1 MPLIT
6 NFNTDPYYDDF
17 DDNKDFHRILY
28 KPGFAVQSRE
38 LIQSQTILQDQIKK
52 FGDHVFKSGSIVT
65 GGQITIQN
73 TAYLNLA
80 STYANND
87 ISYINFDKQPIY
99 NSANTKRAYVLK
111 SYGSDAT
118 LGQPITLIINQMF
131 GDPFTAGETIYT
143 ANTSSNAVSY
153 YANTAATNPTGN
165 NQTFSINEGVF
176 YYEGYFV
183 KNQPQSVAIDK
194 YSRTGNSIIGFEVA
208 EDIVDYTEDTTLLD
222 PAQSSSNFQAP
233 GADRYKITLTLAN
246 RALDSTDLTQFVEL
260 GVLKDGL
267 PQKIVQTPI
276 YAGVGDE
283 MARRT
288 YDESG
293 DYVIKN
299 FGITLTTSE
308 ANSAYANVTLSS
320 GKAYIKGYEFQTL
333 APTVISIPKPRTVNL
348 VNNQRINSDFG
359 YYVFANSLY
368 GNFATN
374 QYSNAQISL
383 LDTGTANAYLSGLN
397 PTTAG
402 NTAIYANTIIGNC
415 KIKLVSF
422 YSASGNT
429 SESNNYIYKVF
440 VTDINTRPLGANA
453 GVGINAGIA
462 EYGINI
468 MGSTATTSTVV
479 LPSGQWASNN
489 DVYKGMTIK
498 MVGGTPSGNPG
509 DNTVRIITDYTGSGN
524 IATVTPPFSTVP
536 TSNWRFV
543 MYPTFESAESLIVL
557 NGSGLRL
564 ASANISPLSKNQSV
578 GAPPASI
585 TTSGGKF
592 QPAAIQDRSSEPLLL
607 KVGELNVA
615 DNTIADFSYSYR
627 RLYQSVGY
635 TSGVS
640 TALPIGTGE
649 SLQSATTTTSKQQY
663 YTVVVTSPGTSYY
676 VSGQTVPAQA
686 VTVSTDS
693 RTITVDNG
701 GNMTANIYATINSS
715 NPTSKTK
722 TYIKANTIYV
732 ESSGSAAYDI
742 FGNSA
747 VFVAPNDGQ
756 TQISE
761 AFLIRRP
768 GIPQTLFVA
777 DIHSINAIFDFNGTT
792 VSTANYNALD
802 KSVGSSANV
811 TSRYDLST
819 GQKDSYYDWGGI
831 VLKPG
836 QTAPRGPLVVRYNR
850 FKSTGSGFF
859 NVDSYTR
866 LGSQENGGSGFD
878 YGNIPIFTSEDGA
891 NYKLSDYLDFRPVRK
906 DATGTWPSTQAANA
920 FVLDVDESGMGT
932 KISEPGMDILTDYSY
947 YLSRVDRLVLNK
959 NRQFQVLQGT
969 PAQNP
974 VSPIQPDDAMSL
986 YVLSF
991 PAYLTYPSSTQIQ
1004 TFNNRRYT
1012 MKDIGGLEKRI
1023 QNLELYTSLSIAE
1036 LATLNKNDR
1045 TVRDQVGLSRPKN
1058 GVFVDSFADKGGAQ
1072 ITAPDFNAAI
1082 DIVGRQ
1088 LRGSYNI
1095 ASTRIFSNNS
1105 TANFNVE
1112 VDGPLLMLASTN
1124 TTFIAQNKASK
1135 TMNINPFNIVNYIG
1149 SVKLDPASDVWKST
1163 TRLEAQNI
1171 DLSGGDAARDAWS
1184 SIQSTSWGSWNTQW
1198 TTSSEDLGT
1207 TTSRSVTNTS
1217 GSPGFAARIGQQAA
1231 DQYAATGVAGRNVGG
1246 GGSKLAIKGDVA
1258 TTTTTN
1264 TRESQVLN
1272 ASRTGILSQIVP
1284 QQLTQTMG
1292 DRLIDLSIV
1301 NYMRENTILVVAE
1314 KFKPFTTLHA
1324 FFDNV
1329 KVDDKIAKVNR
1340 FEFVNN
1346 NLQYQTTLSNAE
1358 TVTFYD
1364 VGTNQSMGTGG
1375 IVLTSN
1381 KNAYIVNMNPTASY
1395 GSWALATSGI
1405 RVVGNVTGTS
1415 NILSK
1420 WYHNTGVALAGA
1432 ASTITLA
1439 YSAGG
1444 ATDTADYVGQTIYIV
1459 NGTGKNQ
1466 SATISAYNPST
1477 RVATITGTW
1486 AVNPDSTSVYTIGLL
1501 ETDEA
1506 GACAGVFR
1514 IPADTFRTGE
1524 KLVRLIDNEFGTI
1537 ENSRTNGDASF
1548 YSQGMVDTKQESSI
1562 TVFTPTVQRSSV
1574 TEGFSASTS
1583 SIKTAKSVDV
1593 QKNVVVG
1600 YYDPLAQ
1607 TFLINP
1613 NQYSQGVVIDS
1624 VRVCFKSKDATTP
1637 VSLQLRPV
1645 NNGYPSSATV
1655 YPFAEKTLTPDK
1667 VNVCTIP
1674 DMNDSTKYTEFK
1686 FDIPILLLP
1695 GEHSFVLL
1703 SNSNGYE
1710 AFVAEIGATD
1720 LKTSVKIS
1728 EQPYTGSLFLSQ
1740 NGSTWTADQTT
1751 DLMFTIQKRVFTTG
1765 VGYGFFEADL
1775 SPYSA
1780 NTVFDVMQ
1788 LMTTDATVANTAV
1801 QYDFVSEMTS
1811 GGQHPLTTIYPNEDY
1826 TCDDGYGRR
1835 ILSKTTGNGTF
1846 QLRTTLSSSNP
1857 DISPMIDI
1865 NRLNLLTIENKI
1877 NNMPITNTGFV
1888 ITSAGSGYTV
1898 VSGVGTPVNL
1908 TITGGSGSGAA
1919 AYANVT
1925 GGGVVDRIVVTNAGT
1940 GYITSPTIGIS
1951 GTASIT
1957 YNGEDKA
1964 LGGNSNIRYIT
1975 KKIQLASGFDAGDLR
1990 VYMDAYRPPGSGILV
2005 WYKLLSASDPSA
2017 FENNNWNLMT
2027 QTADNLNYFAANK
2040 SDSAE
2045 LVFAPGTY
2053 GSGTPDNKI
2062 TYTSASNTT
2071 HNDFGLFA
2079 IKVVMYGTNTVDVPS
2094 IANFRVVALPAS
2106 TVNPG

>member
-17 DDNKDFHRILY
+17 NDNKDFHRILY

-38 LIQSQTILQDQIKK
+38 LTQSQTILQDQIKK

-80 STYANND
+80 STFANND
-87 ISYINFDKQPIY
+87 ISYINFDKETIY

-111 SYGSDAT
+111 SYNLDAT
-118 LGQPITLIINQMF
+118 LGQPITLVINQQF

-143 ANTSSNAVSY
+143 SNSSPNSISY

-165 NQTFSINEGVF
+165 NQTFSVNDGVF

-183 KNQPQSVAIDK
+183 KNQPQSVAVDK
-194 YSRTGNSIIGFEVA
+194 YSRIGNSIIGFEVS
-208 EDIVDYTEDTTLLD
+208 ESIVDYTQDTTLLD

-246 RALDSTDLTQFVEL
+246 RGLDSLDLTQFVEL
-260 GVLKDGL
+260 GVMKEGL

-276 YAGVGDE
+276 YAAIGDE
-283 MARRT
+283 LARRT

-299 FGITLTTSE
+299 FDITLTTSE
-308 ANSAYANVTLSS
+308 ANSAYANVALSS
-320 GKAYIKGYEFQTL
+320 GKAYIKGYEFQTIS
-333 APTVISIPKPRTVNL
+333 PTVISIPKPRTVNS

-359 YYVFANSLY
+359 YYVFANGLY

-374 QYSNAQISL
+374 QYSNVSLSL
-383 LDTGTANAYLSGLN
+383 LDTGMINGYLLTGTLGGGSA
-397 PTTAG
+397 TG
-402 NTAIYANTIIGNC
+402 NLSVFANTVVGNA

-422 YSASGNT
+422 YSVTGNT
-429 SESNNYIYKVF
+429 SDSNNYIYKVF
-440 VTDINTRPLGANA
+440 LTDINTTPIAAN
-453 GVGINAGIA
+453 GG
-462 EYGINI
+462 YGINI
-468 MGSTATTSTVV
+468 AGAITTSNIV
-479 LPSGQWASNN
+479 LGPGFAGNT
-489 DVYKGMTIK
+489 DVYKGMTLRIL
-498 MVGGTPSGNPG
+498 GGAPNLNPG
-509 DNTVRIITDYTGSGN
+509 DNVIRIITDYTANVGGLGN
-524 IATVTPPFSTVP
+524 SNAGFVTVTPAFSTIP
-536 TSNWRFV
+536 NSNWRF
-543 MYPTFESAESLIVL
+543 MMNTSFESAESLVVV
-557 NGSGLRL
+557 NSSG
-564 ASANISPLSKNQSV
+564 AKIAAANVSPLSKSQSI
-578 GAPPASI
+578 GAPPSSI

-592 QPAAIQDRSSEPLLL
+592 QPVAVQDKESEPLLL
-607 KVGELNVA
+607 RVGEQNVA

-627 RLYQSVGY
+627 RLYQSVGFS
-635 TSGVS
+635 SGVS

-649 SLQSATTTTSKQQY
+649 TLQTASTTTSKQQY
-663 YTVVVTSPGTSYY
+663 YTVIVTAAGGSTYY
-676 VSGQTVPAQA
+676 VGQIIPAQA
-686 VTVSTDS
+686 FTVSTDS
-693 RTITVDNG
+693 RTIAVDSG
-701 GNMTANIYATINSS
+701 SGMSANIYATINAS
-715 NPTSKTK
+715 NPTSKSK
-722 TYIKANTIYV
+722 TFIKANTLLV
-732 ESSGSAAYDI
+732 AASGGAANDV
-742 FGNSA
+742 FGNGASY
-747 VFVAPNDGQ
+747 VASLDGQ
-756 TQISE
+756 TQITE
-761 AFLIRRP
+761 AFLTRRP
-768 GIPQTLFVA
+768 GIPQTLFVS

-792 VSTANYNALD
+792 INTSNYNALD
-802 KSVGSSANV
+802 KSVGSSSNV

-836 QTAPRGPLVVRYNR
+836 QTAPRGPLLVRYNR
-850 FKSTGSGFF
+850 FKSTGAGHF

-866 LGSQENGGSGFD
+866 LGSQENGGSGID
-878 YGNIPIFTSEDGA
+878 YGNIPIYTSEDGV
-891 NYKLSDYLDFRPVRK
+891 NYKLCDYLDFRPVRK
-906 DATGTWPSTQAANA
+906 DATNPYTANT
-920 FVLDVDESGMGT
+920 FVLDVDETGTGT
-932 KISEPGMDILTDYSY
+932 KISEPGLDILTDYAY
-947 YLSRVDRLVLNK
+947 YLSRVDRIVLNK
-959 NRQFQVLQGT
+959 NHQFQVLQGT
-969 PAQNP
+969 PNQNP
-974 VSPIQPDDAMSL
+974 VSPIQPDDSMSL
-986 YVLSF
+986 YVLSY
-991 PAYLTYPSSTQIQ
+991 PAYLTFPTSTKIQ

-1036 LATLNKNDR
+1036 LTTLNKNDR

-1058 GVFVDSFADKGGAQ
+1058 GVFVDSFADKGGSQ

-1082 DIVGRQ
+1082 DIISKE

-1105 TANFNVE
+1105 TANFNVV
-1112 VDGPLLMLASTN
+1112 VDGPLLMLASSN

-1135 TMNINPFNIVNYIG
+1135 TMNINPFNIVNYFG
-1149 SVKLDPASDVWKST
+1149 SVKLDPSSDVWKST

-1184 SIQSTSWGSWNTQW
+1184 SIQSTSWGAWNTQW
-1198 TTSSEDLGT
+1198 STTSETDVSTTSSQGAT
-1207 TTSRSVTNTS
+1207 YNTRERS
-1217 GSPGFAARIGQQAA
+1217 GSRTRGQQLLQKA
-1231 DQYAATGVAGRNVGG
+1231 D
-1246 GGSKLAIKGDVA
+1246 I
-1258 TTTTTN
+1258 TTTTTS
-1264 TRESQVLN
+1264 TTTTTDTLN
-1272 ASRTGILSQIVP
+1272 ANRTGILSQIVP

-1301 NYMRENTILVVAE
+1301 NYMRENTILVIGE
-1314 KFKPFTTLHA
+1314 KFKPFTTMHT

-1329 KVDDKIAKVNR
+1329 KVDDKVAKVNR
-1340 FEFVNN
+1340 FQFANN
-1346 NLQYQTTLSNAE
+1346 NLQYQTTLSKAE

-1364 VGTNQSMGTGG
+1364 VGTNEVIGTGG

-1381 KNAYIVNMNPTASY
+1381 NNGYIVNMNPTASY
-1395 GSWALATSGI
+1395 GSWSQATNGI
-1405 RVVGNVTGTS
+1405 RVVGNVTGVS
-1415 NILSK
+1415 NVLSK
-1420 WYHNTGVALAGA
+1420 WYHNTGIALAGG

-1444 ATDTADYVGQTIYIV
+1444 ATDTADYDGQTIYIV
-1459 NGTGKNQ
+1459 NGTGKGQ
-1466 SATISAYNPST
+1466 SATIATNGYNSST
-1477 RVATITGTW
+1477 RVLTINGTW
-1486 AVNPDSTSVYTIGLL
+1486 SVNPDSTSVYTIGLL

-1524 KLVRLIDNEFGTI
+1524 KLVRLIDNEFGNI

-1548 YSQGMVDTKQESSI
+1548 YSQGMVDTKQETSI

-1574 TEGFSASTS
+1574 TESFSASKSSVKSSSETS
-1583 SIKTAKSVDV
+1583 T
-1593 QKNVVVG
+1593 QNVVVG

-1624 VRVCFKSKDATTP
+1624 VRVCFKSKDSTIP

-1645 NNGYPSSATV
+1645 VNGYPSSSTV

-1667 VNVCTIP
+1667 VNVATIP
-1674 DMNDSTKYTEFK
+1674 DMNDPNKYTEFK
-1686 FDIPILLLP
+1686 FDVPILLLP
-1695 GEHSFVLL
+1695 GEHSFVLV

-1765 VGYGFFEADL
+1765 VGYGFFESDL
-1775 SPYSA
+1775 SGYSA

-1801 QYDFVSEMTS
+1801 QYDFVSEMET
-1811 GGQHPLTTIYPNEDY
+1811 GGQHPLTTIIPNEDY

-1835 ILSKTTGNGTF
+1835 ILSKTTGNTTF

-1857 DISPMIDI
+1857 DISPMIDL

-1877 NNMPITNTGFV
+1877 NNLPLQNSGFV
-1888 ITSAGSGYTV
+1888 IVNGGAGYLG
-1898 VSGVGTPVNL
+1898 NA
-1908 TITGGSGSGAA
+1908 TITITNQAIGGGSGAA
-1919 AYANVT
+1919 AIGIVE
-1925 GGGVVDRIVVTNAGT
+1925 GGILTKIQLTNAGS
-1940 GYITSPTIGIS
+1940 GYISSPTITTNAS
-1951 GTASIT
+1951 AGTTAT
-1957 YNGEDKA
+1957 VLYNGEDRA
-1964 LGGNSNIRYIT
+1964 SGGNSVIRYIT

-1990 VYMDAYRPPGSGILV
+1990 VYMDGYRPPGSGILV

-2027 QTADNLNYFAANK
+2027 QTSDMLNFFSTDKNDY
-2040 SDSAE
+2040 AE
-2045 LVFAPGTY
+2045 LTFAPGVY
-2053 GSGTPDNKI
+2053 NSGTPDNRLS
-2062 TYTSASNTT
+2062 YTSASNTT
-2071 HNDFGLFA
+2071 HNDFAIFA
-2079 IKVVMYGTNTVDVPS
+2079 VKVVMFGTNTVDVPKF
-2094 IANFRVVALPAS
+2094 ANFRVVALPAS
-2106 TVNPG
+2106 TVTPAA

>member
-17 DDNKDFHRILY
+17 NDNKDFHRILY

-111 SYGSDAT
+111 SYNSDAT
-118 LGQPITLIINQMF
+118 LGQPVTLIINQLY

-143 ANTSSNAVSY
+143 ANTDSNAINF
-153 YANTAATNPTGN
+153 YANTAAANPTGN
-165 NQTFSINEGVF
+165 NQTFSINDGVF

-183 KNQPQSVAIDK
+183 KNQPQSVAVDK
-194 YSRTGNSIIGFEVA
+194 YSRIGNSIIGFEVS
-208 EDIVDYTEDTTLLD
+208 ESIVDYTQDTTLLD

-246 RALDSTDLTQFVEL
+246 RALDSVDLSQFVEL
-260 GVLKDGL
+260 GVMKNGL

-276 YAGVGDE
+276 YAAIGDE

-299 FGITLTTSE
+299 FDITLTTSE

-320 GKAYIKGYEFQTL
+320 GKAYIKGYEFQTI
-333 APTVISIPKPRTVNL
+333 APTTISIPKPRTVNP

-359 YYVFANSLY
+359 YYVFANGLY

-374 QYSNAQISL
+374 QYSNAHISL
-383 LDTGTANAYLSGLN
+383 LDTGTANAYLTG
-397 PTTAG
+397 G
-402 NTAIYANTIIGNC
+402 NTSIYANTIIGNA
-415 KIKLVSF
+415 KIKLISF

-440 VTDINTRPLGANA
+440 LTDINTRPIAANN
-453 GVGINAGIA
+453 G
-462 EYGINI
+462 YGINI
-468 MGSTATTSTVV
+468 AGGTGTTSTIV
-479 LPSGQWASNN
+479 LPNGFASNN
-489 DVYKGMTIK
+489 DVYKGMTIQI
-498 MVGGTPSGNPG
+498 VAGAPTGNPG
-509 DNTVRIITDYTGSGN
+509 DNVSRIITDYAGSGN
-524 IATVTPPFSTVP
+524 IATVTPPFSTIP
-536 TSNWRFV
+536 TSNWRFI
-543 MYPTFESAESLIVL
+543 MYPTFDSAESLVVI
-557 NGSGLRL
+557 NSSGSRI

-585 TTSGGKF
+585 TTSGGRF
-592 QPAAIQDRSSEPLLL
+592 QPVAIQDKTQEPLLL
-607 KVGELNVA
+607 RVGEQNVA

-701 GNMTANIYATINSS
+701 GNMVANIYATINAS
-715 NPTSKTK
+715 NPTSKSK
-722 TYIKANTIYV
+722 TYIKANTILV
-732 ESSGSAAYDI
+732 AASGGAANDV
-742 FGNSA
+742 FGNGS
-747 VFVAPNDGQ
+747 VYVASLDGQ
-756 TQISE
+756 TQITE
-761 AFLIRRP
+761 AFLTRRP
-768 GIPQTLFVA
+768 GIPQTLFVS
-777 DIHSINAIFDFNGTT
+777 DVHSINAIFDFNGSAVNTT
-792 VSTANYNALD
+792 NYNALD

-811 TSRYDLST
+811 TSRYNLST

-831 VLKPG
+831 ILKPG
-836 QTAPRGPLVVRYNR
+836 QTAPRGPLLVRYNR
-850 FKSTGSGFF
+850 FKSTGAGHF

-866 LGSQENGGSGFD
+866 LGSQENGGSGID
-878 YGNIPIFTSEDGA
+878 YGNIPIYTSEDGA
-891 NYKLSDYLDFRPVRK
+891 NYKLCDYLDFRPVRK
-906 DATGTWPSTQAANA
+906 DAVGPYTANT
-920 FVLDVDESGMGT
+920 FVLDVDETGTGT
-932 KISEPGMDILTDYSY
+932 KISEPGLDILTDYSY
-947 YLSRVDRLVLNK
+947 YLSRIDRIVLNK

-969 PAQNP
+969 PNQNP
-974 VSPIQPDDAMSL
+974 VSPIQPDDSMSL
-986 YVLSF
+986 YVLSY
-991 PAYLTYPSSTQIQ
+991 PAYLTYPTSTKIQ

-1036 LATLNKNDR
+1036 LTTLNKNDR

-1082 DIVGRQ
+1082 DIVTKE

-1112 VDGPLLMLASTN
+1112 VDGPLLMLASSN

-1135 TMNINPFNIVNYIG
+1135 TMNINPFNIVNYFG
-1149 SVKLDPASDVWKST
+1149 SVKLDPPSDVWKST

-1184 SIQSTSWGSWNTQW
+1184 SIQSTSWGAWNTQW
-1198 TTSSEDLGT
+1198 STTSETDVSSTTSQGATYNTKEKSGSKVAGQQLLQKADIKTT
-1207 TTSRSVTNTS
+1207 TTS
-1217 GSPGFAARIGQQAA
+1217 
-1231 DQYAATGVAGRNVGG
+1231 
-1246 GGSKLAIKGDVA
+1246 
-1258 TTTTTN
+1258 TTTTTDTMAAN
-1264 TRESQVLN
+1264 
-1272 ASRTGILSQIVP
+1272 RTGILSQIVP
-1284 QQLTQTMG
+1284 QQLTKTMG

-1301 NYMRENTILVVAE
+1301 NYMRENTILVVGE
-1314 KFKPFTTLHA
+1314 KFKPYTTLHA

-1329 KVDDKIAKVNR
+1329 KVDNKIAKVNR

-1346 NLQYQTTLSNAE
+1346 NLQYKTTLSDAE

-1364 VGTNQSMGTGG
+1364 VGTNQVIGTGG
-1375 IVLTSN
+1375 IILTSN
-1381 KNAYIVNMNPTASY
+1381 NNGYIVNMNPTASY
-1395 GSWALATSGI
+1395 GSWSQATSGI
-1405 RVVGNVTGTS
+1405 QVVGNVTGTS
-1415 NILSK
+1415 NRLSK
-1420 WYHNTGVALAGA
+1420 WYHSTGIALAGA

-1444 ATDTADYVGQTIYIV
+1444 ASDTADYAGQTIYIV
-1459 NGTGKNQ
+1459 NGTGKGQ
-1466 SATISAYNPST
+1466 SAIISTYNPAT

-1486 AVNPDSTSVYTIGLL
+1486 TVNPDSTSVYTIGLL

-1524 KLVRLIDNEFGTI
+1524 KLVRLIDNEFGNI

-1548 YSQGMVDTKQESSI
+1548 YSQGMVETKQETSI

-1574 TEGFSASTS
+1574 TESFSASKSSVKSSTTS
-1583 SIKTAKSVDV
+1583 SS
-1593 QKNVVVG
+1593 QNVVVG

-1613 NQYSQGVVIDS
+1613 NQYGQGVVIDS
-1624 VRVCFKSKDATTP
+1624 VRVCFKSKDPTVP

-1645 NNGYPSSATV
+1645 VNGFPSSSTV

-1667 VNVCTIP
+1667 VNVTKIP
-1674 DMNDSTKYTEFK
+1674 DMDNPSKYTEFK
-1686 FDIPILLLP
+1686 FDVPILLLP
-1695 GEHSFVLL
+1695 GEHSFVLV

-1740 NGSTWTADQTT
+1740 NGSTWSPDQTS

-1765 VGYGFFEADL
+1765 VGYGFFESDI
-1775 SPYSA
+1775 SGYSS

-1788 LMTTDATVANTAV
+1788 LMTTQATIANTAV
-1801 QYDFVSEMTS
+1801 QYDFVSEMNT
-1811 GGQHPLTTIYPNEDY
+1811 GGQHALTTIVPNEDY

-1835 ILSKTTGNGTF
+1835 ILSKTTGNTTF
-1846 QLRTTLSSSNP
+1846 QLRATLSSSNP
-1857 DISPMIDI
+1857 DISPIIDI

-1877 NNMPITNTGFV
+1877 NNLPLQNSGFV
-1888 ITSAGSGYTV
+1888 IVNGGAGYLGNTTV
-1898 VSGVGTPVNL
+1898 
-1908 TITGGSGSGAA
+1908 TITNQAIGGGSGASA
-1919 AYANVT
+1919 V
-1925 GGGVVDRIVVTNAGT
+1925 GVVDGGVLTRIDLTNPGS
-1940 GYITSPTIGIS
+1940 GYITSPTIATNS
-1951 GTASIT
+1951 SAGTTAT
-1957 YNGEDKA
+1957 VLYNGEDKA
-1964 LGGNSNIRYIT
+1964 SGGNSIIRYIT
-1975 KKIQLASGFDAGDLR
+1975 KKIQLATGFDAGDLR

-2005 WYKLLSASDPSA
+2005 WYKLLSQSDPSA

-2027 QTADNLNYFAANK
+2027 QTSDMLNFFSTDKNDY
-2040 SDSAE
+2040 AE
-2045 LVFAPGTY
+2045 LTFAPGVY

-2071 HNDFGLFA
+2071 HNDFAIFA
-2079 IKVVMYGTNTVDVPS
+2079 VKVVMFGTNTVDVPKF
-2094 IANFRVVALPAS
+2094 ANFRVVALPAS
-2106 TVNPG
+2106 TVNPAG

>member
-1 MPLIT
+1 M
-6 NFNTDPYYDDF
+6 
-17 DDNKDFHRILY
+17 
-28 KPGFAVQSRE
+28 
-38 LIQSQTILQDQIKK
+38 
-52 FGDHVFKSGSIVT
+52 
-65 GGQITIQN
+65 
-73 TAYLNLA
+73 
-80 STYANND
+80 
-87 ISYINFDKQPIY
+87 
-99 NSANTKRAYVLK
+99 
-111 SYGSDAT
+111 
-118 LGQPITLIINQMF
+118 
-131 GDPFTAGETIYT
+131 
-143 ANTSSNAVSY
+143 
-153 YANTAATNPTGN
+153 
-165 NQTFSINEGVF
+165 
-176 YYEGYFV
+176 
-183 KNQPQSVAIDK
+183 
-194 YSRTGNSIIGFEVA
+194 
-208 EDIVDYTEDTTLLD
+208 
-222 PAQSSSNFQAP
+222 
-233 GADRYKITLTLAN
+233 
-246 RALDSTDLTQFVEL
+246 
-260 GVLKDGL
+260 
-267 PQKIVQTPI
+267 
-276 YAGVGDE
+276 
-283 MARRT
+283 
-288 YDESG
+288 
-293 DYVIKN
+293 
-299 FGITLTTSE
+299 
-308 ANSAYANVTLSS
+308 
-320 GKAYIKGYEFQTL
+320 
-333 APTVISIPKPRTVNL
+333 
-348 VNNQRINSDFG
+348 
-359 YYVFANSLY
+359 
-368 GNFATN
+368 
-374 QYSNAQISL
+374 
-383 LDTGTANAYLSGLN
+383 
-397 PTTAG
+397 
-402 NTAIYANTIIGNC
+402 
-415 KIKLVSF
+415 
-422 YSASGNT
+422 
-429 SESNNYIYKVF
+429 
-440 VTDINTRPLGANA
+440 
-453 GVGINAGIA
+453 
-462 EYGINI
+462 
-468 MGSTATTSTVV
+468 
-479 LPSGQWASNN
+479 
-489 DVYKGMTIK
+489 
-498 MVGGTPSGNPG
+498 
-509 DNTVRIITDYTGSGN
+509 
-524 IATVTPPFSTVP
+524 
-536 TSNWRFV
+536 
-543 MYPTFESAESLIVL
+543 
-557 NGSGLRL
+557 
-564 ASANISPLSKNQSV
+564 
-578 GAPPASI
+578 
-585 TTSGGKF
+585 
-592 QPAAIQDRSSEPLLL
+592 LL
-607 KVGELNVA
+607 KVGEQNVA

-627 RLYQSVGY
+627 RLYQSVGF

-663 YTVVVTSPGTSYY
+663 YSVIVTSKGSGSWDPGF
-676 VSGQTVPAQA
+676 TVPAQA
-686 VTVSTDS
+686 VTVSTAS
-693 RTITVDNG
+693 RTITVDLG
-701 GNMTANIYATINSS
+701 GSMTANIYAIINAS

-761 AFLIRRP
+761 AFLTRRP
-768 GIPQTLFVA
+768 GIPQTLFVT
-777 DIHSINAIFDFNGTT
+777 DIESINAIFDFNGTA

-802 KSVGSSANV
+802 KSSGSSANV
-811 TSRYDLST
+811 TSRYELST

-836 QTAPRGPLVVRYNR
+836 QTAPRGPLLVRYNR
-850 FKSTGSGFF
+850 FKSTGAGFF

-866 LGSQENGGSGFD
+866 LGSQENGGSGID
-878 YGNIPIFTSEDGA
+878 YGNIPIFTSEDGVD
-891 NYKLSDYLDFRPVRK
+891 YKLCDYLDFRPVRK

-920 FVLDVDESGMGT
+920 FVLDVDESGTGT
-932 KISEPGMDILTDYSY
+932 KISEPGLDIITDYSY
-947 YLSRVDRLVLNK
+947 YLSRVDRIVLNK

-974 VSPIQPDDAMSL
+974 VSPIEPDESMSL
-986 YVLSF
+986 YILSY
-991 PAYLTYPSSTQIQ
+991 PAYLTFPSSTQIK
-1004 TFNNRRYT
+1004 TFNNKRYT
-1012 MKDIGGLEKRI
+1012 MKDIGGLEKRV

-1058 GVFVDSFADKGGAQ
+1058 GVFVDSFADKGGAAL
-1072 ITAPDFNAAI
+1072 TAPDFNAAI

-1095 ASTRIFSNNS
+1095 ASTRVFSNNS

-1112 VDGPLLMLASTN
+1112 FDGPLLMLASTN

-1149 SVKLDPASDVWKST
+1149 SVKLDPSSDVWKST

-1207 TTSRSVTNTS
+1207 TTSRSVTNT
-1217 GSPGFAARIGQQAA
+1217 GGANQVIKDLGTKAA
-1231 DQYAATGVAGRNVGG
+1231 DQYAATGVATSAG
-1246 GGSKLAIKGDVA
+1246 GGSKIEIKGDV
-1258 TTTTTN
+1258 TTTKTTA

-1301 NYMRENTILVVAE
+1301 NYMRENTILVIGE
-1314 KFKPFTTLHA
+1314 KFKPFTTLHT

-1329 KVDDKIAKVNR
+1329 KVDDKVAKVNR

-1375 IVLTSN
+1375 IILTSN

-1395 GSWALATSGI
+1395 GSWSQATSGI

-1486 AVNPDSTSVYTIGLL
+1486 AINPDTTSVYTIGLL
-1501 ETDEA
+1501 ETDES

-1548 YSQGMVDTKQESSI
+1548 YSQGMVDTKQETSI

-1583 SIKTAKSVDV
+1583 AIKSASTVDV

-1624 VRVCFKSKDATTP
+1624 VRVCFKSKDTTTP

-1667 VNVCTIP
+1667 VNVATIP
-1674 DMNDSTKYTEFK
+1674 DMNDPTKYTEFK
-1686 FDIPILLLP
+1686 FDVPILLLP
-1695 GEHSFVLL
+1695 GEHSFVLV

-1720 LKTSVKIS
+1720 LRTSVKIS

-1751 DLMFTIQKRVFTTG
+1751 DLMFTIQKRVFTNNI
-1765 VGYGFFEADL
+1765 GYGFFEADL
-1775 SPYSA
+1775 SEYSS
-1780 NTVFDVMQ
+1780 NTVFDLMQ
-1788 LMTTDATVANTAV
+1788 LMTTDATVANTNV
-1801 QYDFVSEMTS
+1801 QYDFVSEMES
-1811 GGQHPLTTIYPNEDY
+1811 GGQHPLTTIFPNEDY

-1877 NNMPITNTGFV
+1877 NNMPLQNSGFV
-1888 ITSAGSGYTV
+1888 IATQGASYTSNGAV
-1898 VSGVGTPVNL
+1898 
-1908 TITGGSGSGAA
+1908 TITNQDVGGGSGAA
-1919 AYANVT
+1919 ARAVYDAAS
-1925 GGGVVDRIVVTNAGT
+1925 GKIIRIELTNAGT
-1940 GYITSPTIGIS
+1940 GYISSPTITIS
-1951 GTASIT
+1951 GGGGSGATAT

-1964 LGGNSNIRYIT
+1964 SGGNSDIRYIT

-1990 VYMDAYRPPGSGILV
+1990 VYLDAYRPPGSGILV
-2005 WYKLLSASDPSA
+2005 WYKLLSPSDPSA
-2017 FENNNWNLMT
+2017 FENNNWKLMT
-2027 QTADNLNYFAANK
+2027 QTADNLNYFATNK

-2053 GSGTPDNKI
+2053 GSGIPDNKI

-2071 HNDFGLFA
+2071 HNDFAIFA
-2079 IKVVMYGTNTVDVPS
+2079 IKVVMFGTNKVDVPS

-2106 TVNPG
+2106 TFTSA

>member
-17 DDNKDFHRILY
+17 NDNKDFHRILY

-80 STYANND
+80 STFANND

-111 SYGSDAT
+111 SYNSDAV
-118 LGQPITLIINQMF
+118 LGQPVTLVINQLF

-143 ANTSSNAVSY
+143 ANASSNAVSY

-165 NQTFSINEGVF
+165 NQTFSINDGVF

-183 KNQPQSVAIDK
+183 KNQPQSVAVDK
-194 YSRTGNSIIGFEVA
+194 YSRTGNSIIGFEVS
-208 EDIVDYTEDTTLLD
+208 ESIVDYTQDTTLLD

-260 GVLKDGL
+260 GVMKDGL

-276 YAGVGDE
+276 YAAIGDE
-283 MARRT
+283 LARRT
-288 YDESG
+288 SDESG

-308 ANSAYANVTLSS
+308 ANSAYANIALSS

-333 APTVISIPKPRTVNL
+333 SPTIISIPKPRTVNPI
-348 VNNQRINSDFG
+348 NNQRINSDFG
-359 YYVFANSLY
+359 YYIFANGLY

-374 QYSNAQISL
+374 QYSNAHISL
-383 LDTGTANAYLSGLN
+383 LDTGTANAYLTG
-397 PTTAG
+397 G
-402 NTAIYANTIIGNC
+402 NTSIYANTIIGNA
-415 KIKLVSF
+415 KIKLISF

-440 VTDINTRPLGANA
+440 LTDINTRPIAAN
-453 GVGINAGIA
+453 GG
-462 EYGINI
+462 YGINI
-468 MGSTATTSTVV
+468 AGGTGTTSTIV
-479 LPSGQWASNN
+479 LPNGFASNN
-489 DVYKGMTIK
+489 DVYKGMTIQ
-498 MVGGTPSGNPG
+498 MVGGTPTGNPG
-509 DNTVRIITDYTGSGN
+509 DNVSRIITDYAGSGN
-524 IATVTPPFSTVP
+524 IATVTPPFSTIP
-536 TSNWRFV
+536 TSNFRFI
-543 MYPTFESAESLIVL
+543 MYPTFDSAESLVVI
-557 NGSGLRL
+557 NSSGARI

-585 TTSGGKF
+585 TTSGGLF
-592 QPAAIQDRSSEPLLL
+592 QPAAVQDKGQEPLLL
-607 KVGELNVA
+607 RVGEQNVA

-663 YTVVVTSPGTSYY
+663 YTVVVTAPGTSYY
-676 VSGQTVPAQA
+676 VTGQTVPAQA

-701 GNMTANIYATINSS
+701 GNMVANIYATINAS
-715 NPTSKTK
+715 NPTSKSK
-722 TYIKANTIYV
+722 TYIKANTILV
-732 ESSGSAAYDI
+732 AASGGAANDV
-742 FGNSA
+742 FGNGS
-747 VFVAPNDGQ
+747 VFVASLDGQ
-756 TQISE
+756 TQITE
-761 AFLIRRP
+761 AFLTRRP

-777 DIHSINAIFDFNGTT
+777 DVHSVNAIFDFNGTA
-792 VSTANYNALD
+792 VNTANYNALD

-811 TSRYDLST
+811 TSRYSLST

-836 QTAPRGPLVVRYNR
+836 QIAPRGPLLVRYNR
-850 FKSTGSGFF
+850 FKSTGAGHF

-866 LGSQENGGSGFD
+866 LGSQENNGSGID
-878 YGNIPIFTSEDGA
+878 YGDIPIYTSEDGI
-891 NYKLSDYLDFRPVRK
+891 NYKLSDYLDFRPVRR
-906 DATGTWPSTQAANA
+906 DATNPYTANT
-920 FVLDVDESGMGT
+920 FVLDVDESGTGT
-932 KISEPGMDILTDYSY
+932 KISEPGLDILTDYSY
-947 YLSRVDRLVLNK
+947 YLSRIDRIVLNK

-969 PAQNP
+969 PSQNP
-974 VSPIQPDDAMSL
+974 VSPIQPDDSMSL

-1058 GVFVDSFADKGGAQ
+1058 GVFVDSFADKGGAA
-1072 ITAPDFNAAI
+1072 ITLPDFNAAI
-1082 DIVGRQ
+1082 DIVSRQ

-1112 VDGPLLMLASTN
+1112 IDGPLLMLASSN
-1124 TTFIAQNKASK
+1124 TTFVAQNKASK

-1198 TTSSEDLGT
+1198 TTTSEDLGT
-1207 TTSRSVTNTS
+1207 TTSRSVTNTT
-1217 GSPGFAARIGQQAA
+1217 GSRFFSAGIGRQAA

-1246 GGSKLAIKGDVA
+1246 GGNALAIKGDVA
-1258 TTTTTN
+1258 TTTTTT
-1264 TRESQVLN
+1264 TRDSSTLN

-1314 KFKPFTTLHA
+1314 KFKPFTSLHA

-1340 FEFVNN
+1340 FQFANN
-1346 NLQYQTTLSNAE
+1346 NLQYQTTLSKAE
-1358 TVTFYD
+1358 TVTFFD
-1364 VGTNQSMGTGG
+1364 VGTNQVIGSGG

-1381 KNAYIVNMNPTASY
+1381 NNGYIVNLSPTASY
-1395 GSWALATSGI
+1395 GSWSQATSGI

-1415 NILSK
+1415 NLLSK
-1420 WYHNTGVALAGA
+1420 WFHNTGIALAGG

-1444 ATDTADYVGQTIYIV
+1444 ATDTADYAGQTIFIV

-1466 SATISAYNPST
+1466 SAIISSYNPTT

-1486 AVNPDSTSVYTIGLL
+1486 SVNPDATSVYTIGLL

-1524 KLVRLIDNEFGTI
+1524 KLVRLIDNEFGNI

-1548 YSQGMVDTKQESSI
+1548 YSQGMVDTKQETSI

-1583 SIKTAKSVDV
+1583 SIKTASAVDV

-1613 NQYSQGVVIDS
+1613 NQYGQGVVIDS
-1624 VRVCFKSKDATTP
+1624 VRVCFKSKDATVP

-1667 VNVCTIP
+1667 VNVTTIP
-1674 DMNDSTKYTEFK
+1674 DMNDPNKYTEFK
-1686 FDIPILLLP
+1686 FDVPILLLP
-1695 GEHSFVLL
+1695 GEHSFVLV

-1720 LKTSVKIS
+1720 LRTSVKIS

-1765 VGYGFFEADL
+1765 VGYGFFESDM
-1775 SPYSA
+1775 SGYSS

-1788 LMTTDATVANTAV
+1788 LMTTDATIANTAV
-1801 QYDFVSEMTS
+1801 QYDFVSEMET
-1811 GGQHPLTTIYPNEDY
+1811 GGQHPLLNIVPNEDY

-1835 ILSKTTGNGTF
+1835 ILSYNTGNTTF

-1877 NNMPITNTGFV
+1877 NNLPLQNSGFV
-1888 ITSAGSGYTV
+1888 IVNGGAGYLGNTTVTITNQAVGGGSGASAVGVVVGGVLTRIELTNPGSGYI
-1898 VSGVGTPVNL
+1898 S
-1908 TITGGSGSGAA
+1908 
-1919 AYANVT
+1919 
-1925 GGGVVDRIVVTNAGT
+1925 
-1940 GYITSPTIGIS
+1940 SPTIATNS
-1951 GTASIT
+1951 SAGTTAT
-1957 YNGEDKA
+1957 VLYNGEDRA
-1964 LGGNSNIRYIT
+1964 SGGNSVIRYIT

-2027 QTADNLNYFAANK
+2027 QTVDQLNYFATDK

-2053 GSGTPDNKI
+2053 NSGTPDNKI
-2062 TYTSASNTT
+2062 TYTSASNST
-2071 HNDFGLFA
+2071 HNDFTVFA

-2106 TVNPG
+2106 TINAG

>member
-17 DDNKDFHRILY
+17 NDNKDFHRILY

-38 LIQSQTILQDQIKK
+38 LTQSQTILQDQIKK

-80 STYANND
+80 STFANND
-87 ISYINFDKQPIY
+87 ISYINFDKETIY

-111 SYGSDAT
+111 SYNLDAT
-118 LGQPITLIINQMF
+118 LGQPITLVINQQF

-143 ANTSSNAVSY
+143 SNSSPNTISY

-165 NQTFSINEGVF
+165 NQTFSVNDGVF

-183 KNQPQSVAIDK
+183 KNQPQSVAVDK
-194 YSRTGNSIIGFEVA
+194 YSRTGNSIIGFEVS
-208 EDIVDYTEDTTLLD
+208 ESIVDYTQDTTLLD

-246 RALDSTDLTQFVEL
+246 RGLESTDLTQFVEL
-260 GVLKDGL
+260 GVMKEGL

-276 YAGVGDE
+276 YAAIGDE
-283 MARRT
+283 LARRT

-299 FGITLTTSE
+299 FDITLTTSE
-308 ANSAYANVTLSS
+308 ANSAFANVTLSS
-320 GKAYIKGYEFQTL
+320 GKAYIKGYEFQTIS
-333 APTVISIPKPRTVNL
+333 PTVISIPKPRTVNS

-359 YYVFANSLY
+359 YYVFANGLY

-374 QYSNAQISL
+374 QYSNVQISL
-383 LDTGTANAYLSGLN
+383 LDTGTANAYLSGIN
-397 PTTAG
+397 PTTPG
-402 NTAIYANTIIGNC
+402 NTAIYANTIIGNA
-415 KIKLVSF
+415 KIKLISF
-422 YSASGNT
+422 YGVTSNT

-440 VTDINTRPLGANA
+440 LTDINTTPIAANA
-453 GVGINAGIA
+453 GVGINSGVA

-468 MGSTATTSTVV
+468 AGPSSAVSKSTIV
-479 LPSGQWASNN
+479 LPNGFASNN
-489 DVYKGMTIK
+489 DVYKGMSIK
-498 MVGGTPSGNPG
+498 MVGGTPNGNPG

-524 IATVTPPFSTVP
+524 IATVTPPFSVVP
-536 TSNWRFV
+536 TDNFRFV

-564 ASANISPLSKNQSV
+564 ASVNISPLSKNESV

-585 TTSGGKF
+585 TTSGGRF
-592 QPAAIQDRSSEPLLL
+592 QPTAVQDKEQEPLLL
-607 KVGELNVA
+607 RVGERNVA

-627 RLYQSVGY
+627 RLYQSVGF

-649 SLQSATTTTSKQQY
+649 TLQSATTTTSKQQY
-663 YTVVVTSPGTSYY
+663 YTVITTSKGSGSWDPGY
-676 VSGQTVPAQA
+676 VVPAQA

-693 RTITVDNG
+693 RTITVALG
-701 GNMTANIYATINSS
+701 GSMTANIYATINAS
-715 NPTSKTK
+715 NPTSKSK
-722 TYIKANTIYV
+722 TFIKANTLLV
-732 ESSGSAAYDI
+732 AASGGAANDV
-742 FGNSA
+742 FGNGASY
-747 VFVAPNDGQ
+747 VASLDGQ
-756 TQISE
+756 TQITE
-761 AFLIRRP
+761 AFLTRRP
-768 GIPQTLFVA
+768 GIPQTLFVS
-777 DIHSINAIFDFNGTT
+777 DVHSINAIFDFNGSAVNTT
-792 VSTANYNALD
+792 NYNALD

-836 QTAPRGPLVVRYNR
+836 QTAPRGPLLVRYNR
-850 FKSTGSGFF
+850 FKSTGAGHF

-866 LGSQENGGSGFD
+866 LGSQENGGSGID
-878 YGNIPIFTSEDGA
+878 YGTIPIYTSEDGVD
-891 NYKLSDYLDFRPVRK
+891 YKLCDYLDFRPVRK
-906 DATGTWPSTQAANA
+906 DATNPYTANS
-920 FVLDVDESGMGT
+920 FVLDVDETGTGT
-932 KISEPGMDILTDYSY
+932 KISEPGLDILTDYAY
-947 YLSRVDRLVLNK
+947 YLSRVDRIVLNK
-959 NRQFQVLQGT
+959 NHQFQVLQGT
-969 PAQNP
+969 PNQTP
-974 VSPIQPDDAMSL
+974 VSPIQPDDSMSL
-986 YVLSF
+986 YVLSY
-991 PAYLTYPSSTQIQ
+991 PAYLTFPTSTKIQ

-1036 LATLNKNDR
+1036 LTTLNKNDR

-1082 DIVGRQ
+1082 DIVSKE

-1112 VDGPLLMLASTN
+1112 VDGPLLMLASSN

-1135 TMNINPFNIVNYIG
+1135 TMNINPFNIVNYFG
-1149 SVKLDPASDVWKST
+1149 SVKLDPPSDVWKST

-1184 SIQSTSWGSWNTQW
+1184 SIQSTSWGAWNTQW
-1198 TTSSEDLGT
+1198 STTSETDVSTTSSQGAT
-1207 TTSRSVTNTS
+1207 YNTKERS
-1217 GSPGFAARIGQQAA
+1217 GSRTRGQQLLQKA
-1231 DQYAATGVAGRNVGG
+1231 D
-1246 GGSKLAIKGDVA
+1246 I
-1258 TTTTTN
+1258 TTTTTS
-1264 TRESQVLN
+1264 TTTTTDTLN
-1272 ASRTGILSQIVP
+1272 ANRTGILSQIVP
-1284 QQLTQTMG
+1284 QQLTKTMG

-1314 KFKPFTTLHA
+1314 KFKPFTSLHA

-1340 FEFVNN
+1340 FQFANN
-1346 NLQYQTTLSNAE
+1346 NLQYQTTLSKAE
-1358 TVTFYD
+1358 TVTFFD
-1364 VGTNQSMGTGG
+1364 VGTNQVIGSGG

-1381 KNAYIVNMNPTASY
+1381 NNGYIVNLSPTASY
-1395 GSWALATSGI
+1395 GSWSQATSGI

-1415 NILSK
+1415 NLLSK
-1420 WYHNTGVALAGA
+1420 WYHNTGIALAGA

-1439 YSAGG
+1439 FSAGG
-1444 ATDTADYVGQTIYIV
+1444 ATDTADYAGQTIYIV

-1466 SATISAYNPST
+1466 SAIISSYNPAT

-1486 AVNPDSTSVYTIGLL
+1486 SVNPDATSVYTIGLL

-1524 KLVRLIDNEFGTI
+1524 KLVRLIDNEFGNI

-1548 YSQGMVDTKQESSI
+1548 YSQGMVDTRQETSI

-1574 TEGFSASTS
+1574 TESFSASKSSVKSSSETS
-1583 SIKTAKSVDV
+1583 T
-1593 QKNVVVG
+1593 QNVVVG

-1624 VRVCFKSKDATTP
+1624 VRVCFKSKDSTIP

-1645 NNGYPSSATV
+1645 VNGYPSSSTV

-1667 VNVCTIP
+1667 VNVTTIP
-1674 DMNDSTKYTEFK
+1674 DMNDPNKYTEFK
-1686 FDIPILLLP
+1686 FDVPILLLP
-1695 GEHSFVLL
+1695 GEHSFVLV

-1720 LKTSVKIS
+1720 LRTSVKIS

-1740 NGSTWTADQTT
+1740 NGSTWTADQNT

-1765 VGYGFFEADL
+1765 VGYGFFESDL
-1775 SPYSA
+1775 SEYSA

-1801 QYDFVSEMTS
+1801 QYDFVSEMET
-1811 GGQHPLTTIYPNEDY
+1811 GGQHPLLNIVPNEDY

-1835 ILSKTTGNGTF
+1835 ILSKTTGNTTF

-1877 NNMPITNTGFV
+1877 NNLPLQNSGFV
-1888 ITSAGSGYTV
+1888 IVNGGAGYLG
-1898 VSGVGTPVNL
+1898 NA
-1908 TITGGSGSGAA
+1908 TISITNQEYGGGSGAA
-1919 AYANVT
+1919 AIGIVE
-1925 GGGVVDRIVVTNAGT
+1925 GGVLTKIQLTNAGS
-1940 GYITSPTIGIS
+1940 GYITSPTIATNAS
-1951 GTASIT
+1951 AGTTAT
-1957 YNGEDKA
+1957 VLYNGEDRA
-1964 LGGNSNIRYIT
+1964 SGGNSVIRYIT

-1990 VYMDAYRPPGSGILV
+1990 VYMDGYRPPGSGILV

-2027 QTADNLNYFAANK
+2027 QTSDMLNFFSTDKNDY
-2040 SDSAE
+2040 AE
-2045 LVFAPGTY
+2045 LTFAPGEY
-2053 GSGTPDNKI
+2053 NSGTPDNRLS
-2062 TYTSASNTT
+2062 YTSSSNTT
-2071 HNDFGLFA
+2071 HNDFAIFA
-2079 IKVVMYGTNTVDVPS
+2079 VKVVMFGTNTVDVPKF
-2094 IANFRVVALPAS
+2094 ANFRVVALPAS
-2106 TVNPG
+2106 TVTPAA